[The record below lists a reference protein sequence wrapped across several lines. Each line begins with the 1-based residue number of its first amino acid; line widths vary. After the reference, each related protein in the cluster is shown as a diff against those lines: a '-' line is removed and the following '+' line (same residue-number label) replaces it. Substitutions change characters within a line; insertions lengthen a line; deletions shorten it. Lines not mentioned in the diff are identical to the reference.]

1 MQTLTFEDVYGT
13 EDISVITAA
22 RLSATF
28 TYITPV
34 ARARNDDL
42 AKWHVADG
50 GYQDNYGVATLV
62 DWLDAA
68 LLNSETTPADEAGAC
83 GNRLRVAVVR
93 IGAHEEQAQAGN
105 RSWAFQIGAP
115 MQVLLAIRTAGPK
128 ARNEMELELLAR
140 AGLGTRL
147 GIVCFDYES
156 DDSPLSWH
164 LSDEQRRRI
173 AAAWTGTAIQRQRQK
188 LDDFLHGDGTTVFAC
203 G

>member
-1 MQTLTFEDVYGT
+1 
-13 EDISVITAA
+13 
-22 RLSATF
+22 
-28 TYITPV
+28 
-34 ARARNDDL
+34 
-42 AKWHVADG
+42 VADG

-83 GNRLRVAVVR
+83 GDRLRVAVVR
-93 IGAHEEQAQAGN
+93 IGAHEEQAKAGN

-115 MQVLLAIRTAGPK
+115 IQVLLAIRTAGPK
-128 ARNEMELELLAR
+128 ARNEMELGLLAR

-147 GIVCFDYES
+147 GVVCFDYES
-156 DDSPLSWH
+156 DDSPLSWQ

-173 AAAWTGTAIQRQRQK
+173 TTAWTSTMIQQQRQK
-188 LDDFLHGDGTTVFAC
+188 LDDFLHGDGNTVFEC